1 MKILARDLKHIICI
15 ISTVVLLA
23 GCGSLGARLS
33 RPPEDLPESAAMAE
47 ARVVLAGLSNQN
59 RRLTNFKG
67 LGKIKLRYHQKTRLD
82 ETIAWVA
89 SETAK
94 LNIVVLV
101 SGHPVIKMASDGKWF
116 YYYEAREG
124 RPFYKKMPASD
135 ANLKRITGIPI
146 KTADII
152 DLLAGRIPLREHHSA
167 ALERPDSGKD
177 YVLVLKRRWWGVTEK
192 IRLDETKSTVHSAEF
207 YSRSGSLV
215 YRARF
220 DAMQTIDGYRVPALL
235 SISNGDGVDMQLVIN
250 RYWADVDV
258 SASMFV
264 LNPPE

>member
-1 MKILARDLKHIICI
+1 MKILARDLEYMICM
-15 ISTVVLLA
+15 ISAVAILA
-23 GCGSLGARLS
+23 GCGSLGASLS
-33 RPPEDLPESAAMAE
+33 RQPEDSPESAATAE
-47 ARVVLAGLSNQN
+47 TLAVIDILSHQN
-59 RRLTNFKG
+59 RRLKNYKG
-67 LGKIKLRYHQKTRLD
+67 IGKIKLWHNRKTRLD

-94 LNIVVLV
+94 LNIVILV

-135 ANLKRITGIPI
+135 ANLKRVTAIPI
-146 KTADII
+146 KTSDII
-152 DLLAGRIPLREHHSA
+152 DLLAGRVPLREHHSA
-167 ALERPDSGKD
+167 ALERPASGKG
-177 YVLVLKRRWWGVTEK
+177 YVLVLKRRWWGVIEK
-192 IRLDETKSTVHSAEF
+192 IHLDETKSRVRSAEF
-207 YSRSGSLV
+207 FSRSGSLV

-220 DAMQTIDGYRVPALL
+220 DAMQTIAGYPVPALL
-235 SISNGDGVDMQLVIN
+235 SISNGDGMDLQLVVN

-258 SASMFV
+258 SSSMFV

>member
-1 MKILARDLKHIICI
+1 MICV
-15 ISTVVLLA
+15 ISTVMLVA
-23 GCGSLGARLS
+23 GCGSRGASLS
-33 RPPEDLPESAAMAE
+33 RQPEDMQKSAAMAE
-47 ARVVLAGLSNQN
+47 ARVALASLSNQN
-59 RRLTNFKG
+59 RQLTNFKG
-67 LGKIKLRYHQKTRLD
+67 IGKIKLRHNEKIRLD

-94 LNIVVLV
+94 INIVVLV

-135 ANLKRITGIPI
+135 ANLKRVTAIPI

-152 DLLAGRIPLREHHSA
+152 DLLAGRVPLREHHSA
-167 ALERPDSGKD
+167 ALERPDSGTGC
-177 YVLVLKRRWWGVTEK
+177 VLVLKRRWWGVTEK
-192 IRLDETKSTVHSAEF
+192 IHLDETKSRVRQAEF

-235 SISNGDGVDMQLVIN
+235 SISNGDGIDLQLVIN

-258 SASMFV
+258 TASMFV

>member
-1 MKILARDLKHIICI
+1 MICVI
-15 ISTVVLLA
+15 GTVVLLA
-23 GCGSLGARLS
+23 GCGSLGAGPS
-33 RPPEDLPESAAMAE
+33 RQPEDSPESAAMAE
-47 ARVVLAGLSNQN
+47 ARVVLASLSSQN

-67 LGKIKLRYHQKTRLD
+67 IGKIKLRYNQKTRLD
-82 ETIAWVA
+82 ETIAWIA

-124 RPFYKKMPASD
+124 RSFYKKMSASD
-135 ANLKRITGIPI
+135 ANLKRVTGIPI
-146 KTADII
+146 KTVDII
-152 DLLAGRIPLREHHSA
+152 DLLAGRVPLREHHSA
-167 ALERPDSGKD
+167 AIERPDSGKNC
-177 YVLVLKRRWWGVTEK
+177 VLVLKRRWWGVTEK
-192 IRLDETKSTVHSAEF
+192 IRLDETKSRVHSAEF
-207 YSRSGSLV
+207 FSRSGSLV

-235 SISNGDGVDMQLVIN
+235 SISNGDGIDLQLEIN
-250 RYWADVDV
+250 RYWTDVEV
-258 SASMFV
+258 SSSMFV